1 MNKAKSISPQV
12 AIIDIGM
19 GNLTSVRNAVEYLG
33 GNTQVINSPDQFGSC
48 DRIILPGV
56 GSFSEAITEVKEK
69 WQTFLVHQIKENK
82 KPFLGICLGMQLLT
96 NKGTEGGDNPGLGLL
111 DAETTKLKVKNLKLP
126 HIGWNSVSYN
136 HESRMFKKISDKSDF
151 YFLHSYAL
159 KKIANAPLVGISSY
173 GERFI
178 SAVEL
183 DNIWVTQFHPE
194 KSQVVGLQLIRNF
207 LEYSLGDD

>member
-1 MNKAKSISPQV
+1 
-12 AIIDIGM
+12 
-19 GNLTSVRNAVEYLG
+19 
-33 GNTQVINSPDQFGSC
+33 
-48 DRIILPGV
+48 
-56 GSFSEAITEVKEK
+56 
-69 WQTFLVHQIKENK
+69 
-82 KPFLGICLGMQLLT
+82 MQKRLQ
-96 NKGTEGGDNPGLGLL
+96 
-111 DAETTKLKVKNLKLP
+111 LKVKNLKLP

-136 HESRMFKKISDKSDF
+136 HESRMFKNISDKSDF
-151 YFLHSYAL
+151 YFTQLCV

-173 GERFI
+173 GEKFI

>member
-1 MNKAKSISPQV
+1 MIFNMFKRIGVPSMITSDLEEIKSAKK
-12 AIIDIGM
+12 
-19 GNLTSVRNAVEYLG
+19 LL
-33 GNTQVINSPDQFGSC
+33 
-48 DRIILPGV
+48 LPGV

-136 HESRMFKKISDKSDF
+136 HESRMFKNISDKSDF

-173 GERFI
+173 GEKFI